1 MGVFPIERSLNMVQ
15 SIRMTDDFPI
25 LASVAANP
33 AHPYQLLEHLNN
45 LGLKATRSTLYRRV
59 DGLVADGFLEA
70 HEERGD
76 RGHIRRNLHLT
87 VAGRERLTTEAAE
100 VVREEPLESPLFALA
115 LNCAQVTS
123 TGDLPG
129 VLRTRMAGAARRL
142 TEEEH
147 ALASSSEEPDS
158 WNLAARE
165 RRIAHLKADIGWL
178 QGVLGRRS
186 VASGRTRER
195 QAGGDAGSRAG

>member
-1 MGVFPIERSLNMVQ
+1 MLHSM
-15 SIRMTDDFPI
+15 RMTDDFPI

-59 DGLVADGFLEA
+59 DGLVSEGLLEA
-70 HEERGD
+70 KEERGD

-87 VAGRERLTTEAAE
+87 ATGHERLVTEAAE
-100 VVREEPLESPLFALA
+100 VVRLEPLESPLFALA
-115 LNCAQVTS
+115 LNCAEVTR
-123 TGDLPG
+123 TGELPSI
-129 VLRTRMAGAARRL
+129 LKTRMAGAARRL

-147 ALASSSEEPDS
+147 ALAASAEQPES
-158 WNLAARE
+158 WNVAARE
-165 RRIAHLKADIGWL
+165 RRIAHIKADIGWL

-186 VASGRTRER
+186 VAGRTQR
-195 QAGGDAGSRAG
+195 QSGGNSGTRVG